1 MIKVKIADIPM
12 GIDNRYDYLC
22 GICKDYFTE
31 EEPALILSATDSEID
46 AEFKN
51 VGEGFSRG
59 YLEGLVIYRKIAS
72 RLYEYDGFVFHGAVL
87 NYRGKACI
95 FTARSGVG
103 KTTHTRLWLSE
114 FGDDVHYLN
123 GDKPII
129 RIVDGQP
136 YAYGTPWQG
145 KENYGVNEKAPLGAV
160 YFLERAEENSVE
172 KTTADESAIKFVTQM
187 FVPKEALAAAKTLS
201 VADAVLCSVKLFNL
215 RCNMQPGA
223 ARMAK
228 AALTEN

>member
-12 GIDNRYDYLC
+12 GIENRYDYLS
-22 GICKDYFTE
+22 GICKDYFTD
-31 EEPALILSATDSEID
+31 EEPVLILSATDSEID
-46 AEFKN
+46 DEFKN
-51 VGEGFSRG
+51 VGVGFSRG

-87 NYRGKACI
+87 NYRGNACI

-145 KENYGVNEKAPLGAV
+145 KENYGVNERAPVGAV
-160 YFLERAEENSVE
+160 YFLERAEQNSAE
-172 KTTADESAIKFVTQM
+172 KTTAEESAIKFVTQM
-187 FVPKEALAAAKTLS
+187 FVPKEAIAAAKTLS

-215 RCNMQPGA
+215 RCNMQPEA